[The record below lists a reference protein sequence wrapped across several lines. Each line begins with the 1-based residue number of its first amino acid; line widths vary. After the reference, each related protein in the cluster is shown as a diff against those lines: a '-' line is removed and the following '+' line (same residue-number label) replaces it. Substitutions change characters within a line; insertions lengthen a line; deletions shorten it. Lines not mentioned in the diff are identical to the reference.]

1 MTQPQDSPI
10 RLRIGVRAWAGI
22 IIGLIIVGAILI
34 AIAVVAVGVFL
45 FLLPF
50 IAIMAL
56 LYYLF
61 PSWFRTRRYRRSAGV
76 TIIDGEFRV
85 VNPAETEPQRLEEGP

>member
-10 RLRIGVRAWAGI
+10 RLRIGVGTWARI
-22 IIGLIIVGAILI
+22 IIGLIVVAGILI
-34 AIAVVAVGVFL
+34 AVAVVAVGVFL
-45 FLLPF
+45 FLLPV
-50 IAIMAL
+50 IAITAL

-61 PSWFRTRRYRRSAGV
+61 PSWFRTRRYRRSGGV

-85 VNPAETEPQRLEEGP
+85 VNPAETERQRIEEGP